1 MKLRVFLSTW
11 FQKPVGLNFSI
22 LCLHLS
28 VVNIFP
34 LLFHRVTQIVKAK
47 QVMVLEELGVQY
59 MPLRILKVCEAG
71 Q

>member
-1 MKLRVFLSTW
+1 M
-11 FQKPVGLNFSI
+11 GLNFSI

-34 LLFHRVTQIVKAK
+34 LLFHRVTEIVKAK
-47 QVMVLEELGVQY
+47 QVMLLEGLGVQY
-59 MPLRILKVCEAG
+59 IPLYFQIILEGAEAG